1 MAQDTLITV
10 LRGKIPVELPFKALV
25 GKYADRLLKAYGGNV
40 TISDARITDKLTEDE
55 YRELAY
61 KYPYLAPI
69 GNLAPEPPLL
79 TVKAAESLGDGRSEP
94 KSIKGIPDEH
104 TIVVENPHTGKLR
117 MSDRP
122 YEGGKSVQIITEQKT
137 QPAKRGPKPKQ
148 TEFVSRDDDPSLE
161 IAAYVVASSM
171 MNDTE

>member
-40 TISDARITDKLTEDE
+40 TISDAKLTDKLTEDE

-61 KYPYLAPI
+61 KYPYLAPV

-79 TVKAAESLGDGRSEP
+79 TIKAAESLGEGRSETLGSVEQQLKNMKPIESNGIQVEYLAGGDLAVNLGAQFDGASETRIEVKQAEP
-94 KSIKGIPDEH
+94 K
-104 TIVVENPHTGKLR
+104 R
-117 MSDRP
+117 
-122 YEGGKSVQIITEQKT
+122 
-137 QPAKRGPKPKQ
+137 RGRKPNQ
-148 TEFVSRDDDPSLE
+148 TE
-161 IAAYVVASSM
+161 A
-171 MNDTE
+171 

>member
-40 TISDARITDKLTEDE
+40 TISDAKLTDKLTEDE

-79 TVKAAESLGDGRSEP
+79 TVKAAESLGDGR
-94 KSIKGIPDEH
+94 
-104 TIVVENPHTGKLR
+104 VEVNTLGLG
-117 MSDRP
+117 S
-122 YEGGKSVQIITEQKT
+122 TEQQIKNMQPIESNGIQVEYLAGGDFGKT
-137 QPAKRGPKPKQ
+137 EQVTEPAKRGRKPRQ
-148 TEFVSRDDDPSLE
+148 TEVISRDDDPSLE
-161 IAAYVVASSM
+161 IAAFVVASSM